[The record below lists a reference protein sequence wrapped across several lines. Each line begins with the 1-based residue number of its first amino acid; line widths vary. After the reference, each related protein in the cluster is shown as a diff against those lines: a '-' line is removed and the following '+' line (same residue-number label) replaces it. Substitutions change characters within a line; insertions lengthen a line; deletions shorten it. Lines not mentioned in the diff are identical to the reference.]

1 MTLLRKVY
9 DITVRKNPL
18 FIFFLVLVTCWII
31 GDNYPFS
38 DFPMYDEFPDHT
50 YYIFVKN
57 GDDEP
62 IAFQETTGTRTAG
75 FKKPYDKEL
84 NAIRKELKK
93 RKRELTPAEREP
105 AGRRALERL
114 YANAGDEVKRR
125 LEEIAPLRLYH
136 ADIYMTDKGV
146 IDERE
151 PVLVAELPLP
161 PTNNDE
167 R

>member
-1 MTLLRKVY
+1 MKFFGQLY
-9 DITVRKNPL
+9 DIAVRRNPL
-18 FIFFLVLVTCWII
+18 VTFFLVLVACWII
-31 GDNYPFS
+31 RDNYPFS
-38 DFPMYDEFPDHT
+38 HFPMYDKFPDHT

-62 IAFQETTGTRTAG
+62 IAFQKTTGTRTAG

-84 NAIRKELKK
+84 NAIRKELGK
-93 RKRELTPAEREP
+93 RKRELTAAEREP
-105 AGRRALERL
+105 AGLRALQRL
-114 YANAGDEVKRR
+114 YDNANDAVKRR

-136 ADIYMTDKGV
+136 ADINMTDDGK

-161 PTNNDE
+161 LVTNTN
-167 R
+167 